1 MPASAAQPS
10 VAGIVLAA
18 MSGTRFGG
26 LKQFER
32 IHGKRL
38 VDRAVDFLADRCDP
52 VVVVVLPAAYVAER
66 CTSSVTAVAG
76 GASRLASLRA
86 GVSAVPASSEIVI
99 A

>member
-18 MSGTRFGG
+18 GSGTRFGG
-26 LKQFER
+26 FKQFER
-32 IHGKRL
+32 IQGKRL

-52 VVVVVLPAAYVAER
+52 VVVVLPAAYVAER
-66 CTSSVTAVAG
+66 CTPSVTAVAG
-76 GASRLASLRA
+76 GASRLASLRT